1 MVNLFFKQRRIQNIN
16 ENLQFTNVINILIHW
31 KKFRFSKVS
40 SSMMQW
46 KCVICSD
53 ITSIILIFMDFIIS
67 PLIINQIS
75 FLLIFN
81 PSWQVFVLIAYN
93 TCCFEDWRLELPS
106 VIIRERE
113 RSACRRIIAG
123 VYRCKHTG
131 KLPHCIECDCFI
143 LCDSHNHSPIQKFLV
158 QWYMYVDS
166 MCYQY
171 AVKRVYSQVLGTS
184 GFILLTV
191 SFGYWGMK

>member
-1 MVNLFFKQRRIQNIN
+1 
-16 ENLQFTNVINILIHW
+16 
-31 KKFRFSKVS
+31 
-40 SSMMQW
+40 
-46 KCVICSD
+46 
-53 ITSIILIFMDFIIS
+53 MDFIIS

-171 AVKRVYSQVLGTS
+171 AVPSPRDKWIYLVDCQ
-184 GFILLTV
+184 FWLLRHEIKKP
-191 SFGYWGMK
+191 SISRNLN

>member
-1 MVNLFFKQRRIQNIN
+1 MCY
-16 ENLQFTNVINILIHW
+16 FTAV
-31 KKFRFSKVS
+31 
-40 SSMMQW
+40 

-184 GFILLTV
+184 GFISLTV